1 MLSSLILFVGR
12 TLTDVNCNSHR
23 DPHKFLTSC
32 FPRAPASAS
41 SAAAAYP
48 SVLSKFMRS
57 VDALCFEERPD
68 YAGMRDLLRE
78 EEEDDDG
85 EDEVFVDLEIREAIQ
100 QDYLGLKTA
109 SILAP
114 KPARRAI

>member
-1 MLSSLILFVGR
+1 M
-12 TLTDVNCNSHR
+12 
-23 DPHKFLTSC
+23 
-32 FPRAPASAS
+32 
-41 SAAAAYP
+41 
-48 SVLSKFMRS
+48 LSKFMRS

-100 QDYLGLKTA
+100 QDYFGLKTA